1 MKAKSIPTKPA
12 PAPRPTILLVDDELS
27 VREMVGRVLTE
38 EGYFVLCACDG
49 VEAVS
54 IAETNQIELVILD
67 LQMPRQGGWDT
78 YEQFTRKYPLVPIM
92 IVTARPN
99 QLFTAVGA
107 GVGALLEKPFDIPT
121 LLDNIK
127 RLLTESEETRLARLA
142 GEEKVFHYAAAHP
155 AV

>member
-1 MKAKSIPTKPA
+1 
-12 PAPRPTILLVDDELS
+12 
-27 VREMVGRVLTE
+27 MVGRVLTE
-38 EGYFVLCACDG
+38 EGYVVLCACDG
-49 VEAVS
+49 LEAVS
-54 IAETNQIELVILD
+54 IAETNQIGLVILD

-78 YEQFTRKYPLVPIM
+78 YEKFTHTHPLVPII

-121 LLDNIK
+121 LLANVK

-142 GEEKVFHYAAAHP
+142 GEETVFHYAAAHP
-155 AV
+155 SA